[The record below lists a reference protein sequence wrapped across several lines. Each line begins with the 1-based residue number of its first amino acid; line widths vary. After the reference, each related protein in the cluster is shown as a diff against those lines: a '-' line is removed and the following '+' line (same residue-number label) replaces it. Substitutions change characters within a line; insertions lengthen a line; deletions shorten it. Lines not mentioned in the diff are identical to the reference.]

1 MLLFHYAKQTGASY
15 MSNTRENW
23 TKILNIVAEHYK
35 QNKNTTLEQTLK
47 QMESWT
53 LIEFNNYLH
62 ANIAKNS

>member
-1 MLLFHYAKQTGASY
+1 

-23 TKILNIVAEHYK
+23 TKILNVVAEHYK
-35 QNKNTTLEQTLK
+35 QSKNTTLEQTLK